1 MVYLF
6 ERESESLRLE
16 TRFINDLNLYE
27 IIWRRA
33 DGIMTRETF
42 NGETSFRSR
51 VAAIQAELEE
61 KDWRHFGPPQL
72 LSDGW
77 KI

>member
-16 TRFINDLNLYE
+16 TRFLKAQNLYE

-33 DGIMTRETF
+33 DGTMTRETF

-61 KDWRHFGPPQL
+61 KHWQHFGPPEL
-72 LSDGW
+72 LADGW

>member
-16 TRFINDLNLYE
+16 TRFIKAQNLYE

-33 DGIMTRETF
+33 DGTMTRETF

-51 VAAIQAELEE
+51 VAAIQTELEE
-61 KDWRHFGPPQL
+61 QHWQNSGPPQL
-72 LSDGW
+72 LADGW